1 MYFGSSTQQQCITD
15 LQEALKTLTQR
26 EDKIEDLEQTLF
38 ELRGKIGAGNH
49 VPPGMRV
56 LCLRDNPVQQWTD
69 LRQSVMDRLKSE
81 NEALIKRLHELE
93 SSGAVVADGQAPRDE
108 LVPRESWEVLD
119 KEKKELE
126 EVVKQKEKRLLR
138 LQQVREIYQ
147 ASLWL
152 LMEIDLVW
160 GGRCSLQKALSSEKR
175 LRRYL
180 GLSLHFTPTD
190 KCE

>member
-1 MYFGSSTQQQCITD
+1 VREIDAQRAAADKATKGMTQPKCVFPVPHVTSFIIID
-15 LQEALKTLTQR
+15 LQGAQETLTQQ
-26 EDKIEDLEQTLF
+26 EDKIEEMEQTLF

-49 VPPGMRV
+49 VPPGVRV

-93 SSGAVVADGQAPRDE
+93 RSGAVVADSQAPRDE

-138 LQQVREIYQ
+138 LQQVR
-147 ASLWL
+147 AP
-152 LMEIDLVW
+152 
-160 GGRCSLQKALSSEKR
+160 C
-175 LRRYL
+175 
-180 GLSLHFTPTD
+180 
-190 KCE
+190 